1 MEGKVLGFFA
11 RHPGATQRDLAQH
24 SGRDKAQLARLIKS
38 AVATLS
44 IIRWREDPIGFT
56 GWDANASRNKRR
68 LKRAID
74 APPGLLQDHLRRI
87 QDRQLLTIERVREDA
102 VAGIRQILETQGAE
116 VFIGDHSSRKLTC
129 QADS

>member
-1 MEGKVLGFFA
+1 M
-11 RHPGATQRDLAQH
+11 
-24 SGRDKAQLARLIKS
+24 
-38 AVATLS
+38 ATLS

-56 GWDANASRNKRR
+56 GWDANAKSETKRR

-74 APPGLLQDHLRRI
+74 APPGLLRDHLRRI

-116 VFIGDHSSRKLTC
+116 VFIE
-129 QADS
+129 